1 MSCYYWNN
9 LWAFLFYDY
18 VTVTSHIISQ
28 AFVGEGIEKQ
38 SFL

>member
-18 VTVTSHIISQ
+18 VTVTSHISQ
-28 AFVGEGIEKQ
+28 AFVGEGIEK
-38 SFL
+38 